1 MCSILLRDFLYHRS
15 AACILVDRA
24 FRVRDIVDETGLL
37 GAGGAGG
44 YGASLF
50 QLLPELEG
58 SEAPLLE
65 VMDGKAERWQIEW
78 VNRTDAQGEITY
90 LRLTS
95 LPYRNEHGNGDGLV
109 LIVEDVTDLGRTQQ
123 ALIQS
128 RNEVRLAQ
136 EALARRNLDLAAANA
151 EVRRLSDLKT
161 TFVSMAVH
169 ELRNPLAIIRAYVSV
184 LQDGSADSLDQRQR
198 ESLEIIKRTTERLN
212 ELAVNLLDVTRLE
225 TGHMELILQPLDLG
239 ALLASVARTARPS
252 FDAAHQEL
260 VIDLG
265 DALPPAMCDE
275 LRATQI
281 FANLLSN
288 AHKYT
293 RAGGRVEVQLRLD
306 DAAGDLEVTIA
317 DTGVGIPLADQPKL
331 FDRFFRASNAAE
343 TGASGAGMGL
353 YITRSLVELHGG
365 RIWFESQPGS
375 GTIFHV
381 TFPAVEPDPSW
392 IDGETES
399 S

>member
-1 MCSILLRDFLYHRS
+1 
-15 AACILVDRA
+15 
-24 FRVRDIVDETGLL
+24 
-37 GAGGAGG
+37 
-44 YGASLF
+44 
-50 QLLPELEG
+50 
-58 SEAPLLE
+58 
-65 VMDGKAERWQIEW
+65 
-78 VNRTDAQGEITY
+78 
-90 LRLTS
+90 
-95 LPYRNEHGNGDGLV
+95 
-109 LIVEDVTDLGRTQQ
+109 VEDVTDLGRTQQ

-212 ELAVNLLDVTRLE
+212 DLAVNLLDVTRLE